1 MASPGERLTQRGGI
15 ETRPLAQGALLVDLN
30 TGRCY
35 RLNRVGAEIWELLRR
50 PHVVDDVCAAVATR
64 YDGAREAVERDV
76 RELVAHLVKEQ
87 LIVTA
92 PAAPA
97 PGAP

>member
-35 RLNRVGAEIWELLRR
+35 RLNRVGAEIWALLQR
-50 PHVVDDVCAAVATR
+50 PRGVDDVCAAVAR
-64 YDGAREAVERDV
+64 SYAGAGEAVARDV
-76 RELVAHLVKEQ
+76 RELCAHLVTER
-87 LIVTA
+87 LIVA
-92 PAAPA
+92 VPAEEVK
-97 PGAP
+97 

>member
-15 ETRPLAQGALLVDLN
+15 ETRRLEQGALLVDLN

-50 PHVVDDVCAAVATR
+50 PHVVDEVCAAVAKR
-64 YDGAREAVERDV
+64 YDGEAVERDV
-76 RELVAHLVKEQ
+76 RELVAHLTKEA
-87 LIVTA
+87 LIVQATTEGE
-92 PAAPA
+92 P
-97 PGAP
+97 